1 MDIADLIMPGQVLAE
16 LRAGDKTQVLKEIG
30 RRAATALGIDARIVV
45 DALTAREQMGSTGV
59 GQGIAVPHARLAG
72 LARPFGLF
80 ARLPRPVDFAAIDG
94 KPVDLVF
101 LLVTPAGDGTDHLAA
116 LACVSRRLRDP
127 QVARELRAAGD
138 AALLYQ
144 RLVGVPSAEPRRG

>member
-1 MDIADLIMPGQVLAE
+1 MDIAELIMPGQVLAE

-72 LARPFGLF
+72 VARPFGLF
-80 ARLPRPVDFAAIDG
+80 ARLPRPIDFAAIDG

-101 LLVTPAGDGTDHLAA
+101 LLVTPVAAGTDHLAA

-144 RLVGVPSAEPRRG
+144 RLVGVPSPEPRRG